1 MDKNEEITLENI
13 VNHNDRLL
21 NHKRNSYENN
31 STNAIVVKG
40 TSNEEK
46 TKEQNMHNEEMREL
60 LSTDNVADFMREI
73 AESLGFVN
81 SGDTVYRA
89 PDAGK

>member
-1 MDKNEEITLENI
+1 MLK
-13 VNHNDRLL
+13 
-21 NHKRNSYENN
+21 
-31 STNAIVVKG
+31 STIVVRIVLVVVIVALSVTLISMLVDISERNKQ
-40 TSNEEK
+40 NAELEEK